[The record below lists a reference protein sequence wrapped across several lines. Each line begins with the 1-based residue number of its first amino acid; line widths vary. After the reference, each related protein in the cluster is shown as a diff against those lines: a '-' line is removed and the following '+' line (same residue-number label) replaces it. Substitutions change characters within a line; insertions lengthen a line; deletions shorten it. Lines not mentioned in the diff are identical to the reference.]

1 MSKPYD
7 IVIIGSGMG
16 GLCCA
21 YILSKE
27 GLNVCVLEK
36 NRQLG
41 GNLQVFSRNKA
52 IFDTGIHYLGGLD
65 EGQNL
70 NQYFKYFGLMKKLKL
85 MRLDEDGYDHIT
97 FRGDKNVYKHAQGF
111 DTFVETLAEQF
122 PGERENLQR
131 YVDKIRHICDF
142 FPLYRIRMERKEVSG
157 ADFLETDTK
166 AYLETITSNKKL
178 QNVLAGSNA
187 LYAGVADKTPLYVH
201 AMVINSYI
209 ESSYKCIDGSGQIA
223 KHLAD
228 SIKQMGGTIIN
239 YSEAKQF
246 HFSGDKIKE
255 VELTDGRKIEGK
267 NFISNIDISRT
278 LDMIEPGHVRTAYRN
293 RINSLENTTSVFIL
307 YVTLKPGSLKYF
319 NYNMYHHHVDDAW
332 AGVNYTPGNFPHGMA
347 VFSQYSSRHPEHT
360 DSLIAMAYMNYSE
373 MEKWKDTVNIIPNHE
388 TGRGA
393 DYEAFKQEKSEK
405 MIAALEERMPGIKEK
420 ITGYWSSTPLTY
432 RDYIGS
438 RDGNLYGIAKDY
450 RNPLRT
456 FITPKTKIPNLLLTG
471 QNINFHGVLGVTV
484 SSVVTCAELVGHE
497 NIVKQIQTAV

>member
-16 GLCCA
+16 GLCSA

-41 GNLQVFSRNKA
+41 GNLQVFSRQKA

-70 NQYFKYFGLMKKLKL
+70 NQYFKYFGLMDKLKL

-111 DTFVETLAEQF
+111 DNFVETLAAQF

-209 ESSYKCIDGSGQIA
+209 ESSWKCVDGSGQIA
-223 KHLAD
+223 KHLSD
-228 SIKQMGGTIIN
+228 SIKKMGGTILN
-239 YSEAKQF
+239 YCEAKKF
-246 HFSGDKIKE
+246 HFSGDSVKE
-255 VELTDGRKIEGK
+255 IELTDGRKIEGK
-267 NFISNIDISRT
+267 HFISNIDISKT
-278 LDMIEPGHVRTAYRN
+278 LDMVEPGHVRAAYRN
-293 RINSLENTTSVFIL
+293 RINSLENTKSVFIL

-319 NYNMYHHHVDDAW
+319 NYNIYHHHVDDAW
-332 AGVNYTPGNFPHGMA
+332 DGINYTPENFPKGVA
-347 VFSQYSSRHPEHT
+347 IFSQYSSRHPEHA
-360 DSLIAMAYMNYSE
+360 DSLIAMAYMDYSE
-373 MEKWKDTVNIIPNHE
+373 MEKWKDSVNITPNHVNS
-388 TGRGA
+388 RGD

-405 MIAALEERMPGIKEK
+405 IIEALEERIPGIKQN

-497 NIVKQIQTAV
+497 NIVKQIQAAV